1 MCILHLFLKRN
12 RTLQK
17 KMEIDTSILKK
28 PEIPHEKSHYFS
40 VNGSDCVTI
49 LVSTAP
55 LYSQFWRQW
64 LQTFHYFRVNG
75 SYFVTILV

>member
-28 PEIPHEKSHYFS
+28 PEIRYTNFENFGKF
-40 VNGSDCVTI
+40 
-49 LVSTAP
+49 
-55 LYSQFWRQW
+55 
-64 LQTFHYFRVNG
+64 
-75 SYFVTILV
+75 